1 MGWCARLLGR
11 AGSEMSNW
19 AEMVA
24 IRPRKWRIF
33 SFFCFI
39 FCFLFPI
46 EFTFESEFEFSISNK
61 MQSQNLA

>member
-1 MGWCARLLGR
+1 VRAPEELGR
-11 AGSEMSNW
+11 AGSEMPNW
-19 AEMVA
+19 AKMVA
-24 IRPRKWRIF
+24 IAQEVEVF
-33 SFFCFI
+33 SF